1 MTDVHFDRVRF
12 SWTVVAW
19 LLGVIVTALLT
30 YGATTNTVN
39 ARVSVLESKQEA
51 GEKRLERI
59 EQKLDRLLERQ
70 P

>member
-1 MTDVHFDRVRF
+1 MSVDVDRLRF
-12 SWTVVAW
+12 SWSVVAW

-39 ARVSVLESKQEA
+39 ARVSVLESQQEI

-59 EQKLDRLLERQ
+59 EDKLDRLLQRQ
-70 P
+70 AP

>member
-19 LLGVIVTALLT
+19 FLGVIVTALLT

-39 ARVSVLESKQEA
+39 ARVSVLESKQDA

-59 EQKLDRLLERQ
+59 EEKLDRLLERQ